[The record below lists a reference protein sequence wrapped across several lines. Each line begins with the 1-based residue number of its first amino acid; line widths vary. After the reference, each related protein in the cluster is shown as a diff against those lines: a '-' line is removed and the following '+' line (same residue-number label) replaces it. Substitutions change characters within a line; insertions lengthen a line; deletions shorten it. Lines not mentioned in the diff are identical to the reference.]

1 MPETPVRRL
10 IVSNFYIN
18 RPQFVKVGAE
28 GANEAASTDLGSVR
42 SVEISFEA
50 DARFAT
56 AAKYRGAPVE
66 GTIDAAN
73 GSINV
78 VCEEMT
84 EAVFEYLTGSTYDG
98 TNDKLLV
105 DGTGG
110 DPVYLTVYIGDIPI
124 QGVAHT
130 FHAIRCIVDPSF
142 SLSLGEDQ
150 MTVELPLKMLVNPA
164 ATGAKFYEFTA
175 QA

>member
-1 MPETPVRRL
+1 M
-10 IVSNFYIN
+10 SNFYIN

-28 GANEAASTDLGSVR
+28 GAAEGTCTDLGSVR

-50 DARFAT
+50 EARFAT

-66 GTIDAAN
+66 GTIDAAQ
-73 GSINV
+73 GTINV

-84 EAVFEYLTGSTYDG
+84 EALFEYLTGGTYDG
-98 TNDKLLV
+98 VNDELLV

-110 DPVYLTVYIGDIPI
+110 DPVYLTVYVGDIPV
-124 QGVAHT
+124 QGVQHT
-130 FHAIRCIVDPSF
+130 FHAIRCIVEPSF
-142 SLSLGEDQ
+142 SLSLGEEQ
-150 MTVELPLKMLVNPA
+150 MTVNLPLRMLVNPA
-164 ATGAKFYEFTA
+164 ATGAKFYELTA